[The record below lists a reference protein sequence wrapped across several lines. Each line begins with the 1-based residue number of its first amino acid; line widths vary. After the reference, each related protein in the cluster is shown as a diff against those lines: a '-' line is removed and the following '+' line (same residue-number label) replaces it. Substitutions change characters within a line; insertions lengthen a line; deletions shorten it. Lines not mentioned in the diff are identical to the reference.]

1 MARGARALRKRSSD
15 SRRAACVML
24 PCSSAAGGRP
34 ARPNRILARCA
45 ACLVAKKTIVR
56 PALHAHAFTLLCCNP
71 YICPAALKR
80 RGFQTPRYPHD
91 MSVASSSHIKMT
103 RGAGGT

>member
-1 MARGARALRKRSSD
+1 MAGGAQTLRKRSSD

-45 ACLVAKKTIVR
+45 ACLVAKKTMVR
-56 PALHAHAFTLLCCNP
+56 PALHAHACTLHRCIGVARPLQSD
-71 YICPAALKR
+71 LK
-80 RGFQTPRYPHD
+80 
-91 MSVASSSHIKMT
+91 
-103 RGAGGT
+103 